1 MEESEIISR
10 CLSGEDE
17 AFEMLVTKYQTSVLG
32 LTWNILRN
40 QEEAKDVTQ
49 EAFIQCF
56 LHLNRF
62 DRTKNFKNWLYSIA
76 YKRCLDRKK
85 KEKSSAQYLKKIRK
99 EDKLFK
105 DDKDKK
111 ARIEDSEI
119 FSPLLNRLNEK
130 ERTVLSLKL
139 NEGYSAKEIARVI
152 GCAESTARVLFYNAK
167 IQLCEMMVFFVLGYY
182 EFLVIVIFLNRLCYP
197 RYLPFSFHPVLIRGI

>member
-17 AFEMLVTKYQTSVLG
+17 AFEMLVTKYQSSVLG

-49 EAFIQCF
+49 EAFIQSF
-56 LHLNRF
+56 LHLNHF
-62 DRTKNFKNWLYSIA
+62 DRTKSFKNWLYSIA

-85 KEKSSAQYLKKIRK
+85 KEKSSAKYLERIRK

-105 DDKDKK
+105 DDKNEQR
-111 ARIEDSEI
+111 RIEDSEI
-119 FSPLLNRLNEK
+119 FGPILNKLDEK
-130 ERTVLSLKL
+130 ERTVLSLKV
-139 NEGYSAKEIARVI
+139 NEGYSAKEIAQVI
-152 GCAESTARVLFYNAK
+152 GCAESTARVLFFNAK
-167 IQLCEMMVFFVLGYY
+167 RKLKRILMREKNV
-182 EFLVIVIFLNRLCYP
+182 
-197 RYLPFSFHPVLIRGI
+197 